1 MVRGRAFSRFN
12 VRSARILAGQCGRL
26 AAWLGFCGAAL
37 LAACG
42 SGSGVSSSGA
52 VASCQGEHWVGAWT
66 APPQATTLLSAS
78 GLAVQ
83 EFEADLLANQKIFPN
98 LAQAQVFNDQ
108 SLRLIVAPHLGGQS
122 LRLHLGNRFQKGSV
136 TLDGV
141 YVGLTRSGA
150 SLVPGSN
157 HAVTFGGQPQV
168 SIAPGAEAVSDPVS
182 ITTQPLQN
190 LSVSFHIQGLLVP
203 VDYHLTAQQVS
214 YLSPLPGSY
223 GADEDASLFINT
235 ISSWYVLNAID
246 VQAPGSTGAVV
257 AFGDSLTDGYLS
269 SYNQNGRWPD
279 YLARRLLA
287 ESAQPRL
294 AVMDAG
300 ISGNF
305 VASDAYI
312 YGPSGVS
319 RFADDALS
327 KAGVTDVILFEG
339 INDIGGAPKDASTA
353 DAIMAADRAIILQ
366 AHAAGLKIIGATLT
380 PAAGAK
386 ASQAGGSG
394 EPQALRQTVNDWIRN
409 GGAFDSVV
417 DFDAAVR
424 DPANPDHIAP
434 QYDGGDHLHFNDA
447 GYQALADAIDLG
459 AFQGTGCQ

>member
-1 MVRGRAFSRFN
+1 MG
-12 VRSARILAGQCGRL
+12 L
-26 AAWLGFCGAAL
+26 AARLSAWLCIGSGLA
-37 LAACG
+37 LAAC
-42 SGSGVSSSGA
+42 SSGGTASPSA
-52 VASCQGEHWVGAWT
+52 VSASCQAQHWVGAWT

-83 EFEADLLANQKIFPN
+83 EFEADLLANQDIFPN
-98 LAQAQVFNDQ
+98 LALAQVFNDQ
-108 SLRLIVAPHLGGQS
+108 SMRLIVAPHLGGSS
-122 LRLHLGNRFQKGSV
+122 LRLHLGNRFQKNSV

-141 YVGLTRSGA
+141 YVGLTQSGA
-150 SLVPGSN
+150 SLMPGSN

-168 SIAPGAEAVSDPVS
+168 SIAPGAEAVSDPVT
-182 ITTQPLQN
+182 ITTQPFQN
-190 LSVSFHIQGLLVP
+190 LSISFHIQGLLVP

-214 YLSPLPGSY
+214 YLAPLPGSY
-223 GADEDASLFINT
+223 GASEDASLFINT

-246 VQAPGSTGAVV
+246 VMAPGATGAVV

-287 ESAQPRL
+287 ASALPAL
-294 AVMDAG
+294 SVMDAG

-305 VASDAYI
+305 VASNAYI

-339 INDIGGAPKDASTA
+339 INDIGGAPNDASTA
-353 DAIMAADRAIILQ
+353 DAIIAADRQIILQ
-366 AHAAGLKIIGATLT
+366 AHAAGLRIIGATLT

-386 ASQAGGSG
+386 DSQAGGSG
-394 EPQALRQTVNDWIRN
+394 EPQSLRQTVNDWIRT
-409 GGAFDSVV
+409 GGAFDAVV

-447 GYQALADAIDLG
+447 GYQALASAVDLG
-459 AFQGTGCQ
+459 AFKGTGCQ

>member
-1 MVRGRAFSRFN
+1 MHSRLWPQRGMTAACVGR
-12 VRSARILAGQCGRL
+12 RL
-26 AAWLGFCGAAL
+26 ALGLFGAACAV

-42 SGSGVSSSGA
+42 SGSTAPSPAAGA
-52 VASCQGEHWVGAWT
+52 TCQAAHWVGAW
-66 APPQATTLLSAS
+66 ASPPQATTLLSAS

-83 EFEADLLANQKIFPN
+83 EFEADILAHQDIFPN
-98 LAQAQVFNDQ
+98 LAFAQVFSDQ
-108 SLRLIVAPHLGGQS
+108 SLRLIVAPHLGGSS
-122 LRLHLGNRFQKGSV
+122 LRLHLGNRFQNNSV

-150 SLVPGSN
+150 TLVPGSN
-157 HAVTFGGQPQV
+157 HAVTFGGQSQV
-168 SIAPGAEAVSDPVS
+168 SIAPGAEALSDPVA
-182 ITTQPLQN
+182 ITTQPFQN
-190 LSVSFHIQGLLVP
+190 LSISFHIQGLLVP

-214 YLSPLPGSY
+214 YLSPLPGYY
-223 GADEDASLFINT
+223 GANEDASLFVNT

-287 ESAQPRL
+287 ASAQPGL
-294 AVMDAG
+294 SVLDEG

-305 VASDAYI
+305 VASNAYI

-319 RFADDALS
+319 RFAADALS

-339 INDIGGAPKDASTA
+339 INDIGGAPNDAATA
-353 DAIMAADRAIILQ
+353 DSIMAADRQIILR

-380 PAAGAK
+380 PAENAK
-386 ASQAGGSG
+386 DSQAGGSG
-394 EPQALRQTVNDWIRN
+394 EPQALRQTVNSWIRT
-409 GGAFDSVV
+409 GGAFDGVV

-424 DPANPDHIAP
+424 DPNNPDQIAP

-447 GYQALADAIDLG
+447 GYQALADAVDLN